1 MDGSWGRRRQ
11 AFRQAPW
18 RVQIR
23 STSSTLLLLLALL
36 EVGAMYLAVSAK
48 AAEAGRRV
56 LVLESRRSELM
67 HENALLTARLA
78 EMTAP
83 QVMMARAAALGFQ
96 PAGPRDIEYV
106 TVQGYRPADSFV
118 APRPPG
124 TYWEDGLGLSPAFTE
139 TLGEWFSRWMR
150 NQQPA
155 R

>member
-1 MDGSWGRRRQ
+1 MDAGLKRRRQ

-18 RVQIR
+18 RVQVR

-36 EVGAMYLAVSAK
+36 AIGAMYLAVSAK
-48 AAEAGRRV
+48 VAEAGRRV

-83 QVMMARAAALGFQ
+83 QVMMARATDLGFQ
-96 PAGPRDIEYV
+96 PAGPNDIEYV
-106 TVQGYRPADSFV
+106 TVQGYRPADAFV

-124 TYWEDGLGLSPAFTE
+124 TFWEDGTGLSPAFTE
-139 TLGEWFSRWMR
+139 TLGEWFTRWMQSQHR
-150 NQQPA
+150 AQ
-155 R
+155 